1 MELTLKAGSV
11 SDLDRNTRHN
21 GKSAATYSPSDRFF
35 ESDTALNRVLQEAPF
50 YPRCSDDKTAA
61 LTRPRELAL
70 RYPYMQINRPGMV
83 SWLIFDLDHTNSLA
97 WDDAG
102 LPAPNLVVR
111 NRNNGHSH
119 LYYAIAPVCTTENA
133 RAKPIKYMKA
143 VYAAFAARL
152 NADKDYNSGPVAKTP
167 GHPWWATTEFH
178 NHVYDLGELA
188 DCVELTVTP
197 WRKVPQIDEIPD
209 SRHCILFEQLRY
221 FAYSIVNRERDRG
234 SYLSFTAALEAFA
247 YNHNN
252 FISHGFSQNLL
263 LSSLRATVKS
273 VARWTW
279 EKYQGDSTCHRGVM
293 QLDKNLPLEERQR
306 LAAKRT
312 HALRDKATESKIR
325 AACRHLQAKGEK
337 LRQAAIA
344 AIAGVTRQT
353 VASYRHILKEAD
365 GSAVV
370 AVLDVGT
377 DRATPKQGPDSAPRL
392 EAASAA
398 AKNVNYGVHQ
408 VPAPC
413 LKGIGQCFEKKEDER
428 PSSSPG
434 SDRHTDASS
443 PKPDTAGT

>member
-1 MELTLKAGSV
+1 MELNLKTSGASG
-11 SDLDRNTRHN
+11 LDGDIRRA
-21 GKSAATYSPSDRFF
+21 GKSVAGYSPSDRFF
-35 ESDTALNRVLQEAPF
+35 ESNTALNRVLIEAPF
-50 YPRCSDDKTAA
+50 YPRCSDDKTAT

-83 SWLIFDLDHTNSLA
+83 SWLIFDLDHTNSLV

-133 RAKPIKYMKA
+133 RAKPINYMKA
-143 VYAAFAARL
+143 VYAAFAIRL
-152 NADKDYNSGPVAKTP
+152 KADTDYNSGPVAKTP

-178 NHVYDLGELA
+178 NHVYELAELA
-188 DCVELTVTP
+188 DCVELAVTP
-197 WRKVPQIDEIPD
+197 WRKVPEIDEIPH

-252 FISHGFSQNLL
+252 FASHGFSQDLL
-263 LSSLRATVKS
+263 LSSLKATVKS

-279 EKYQGDSTCHRGVM
+279 EKYQGDSRCHRGVM
-293 QLDKNLPLEERQR
+293 QLDKSLSLEERQR

-312 HALRDKATESKIR
+312 HAIRDKATESKIR
-325 AACRHLQAKGEK
+325 AACRQLQAKGQK

-353 VASYRHILKEAD
+353 VASYGHILKES
-365 GSAVV
+365 GSSPVV
-370 AVLDVGT
+370 TVLDVANT
-377 DRATPKQGPDSAPRL
+377 SVRRPPKPQSNAGI
-392 EAASAA
+392 EASAGA
-398 AKNVNYGVHQ
+398 VQNVKYGVHQ
-408 VPAPC
+408 VSAPC
-413 LKGIGQCFEKKEDER
+413 LKGIGQAVDLREDEK

-434 SDRHTDASS
+434 SDRHTDA
-443 PKPDTAGT
+443 PRPAPDTA